1 MGRDRVRS
9 ESITRWT
16 VNAGDCGDFRGSG
29 PGPVQSVGKEST
41 RGANTRLEAGWSE
54 GPRARVSEWS
64 GVAWPQG
71 VGTMDAACGERFDH
85 GDRSGRP
92 AAPGRADTGMCVMS
106 IRDDS
111 LPLRGPGGSWASMP
125 EPPASQDSAGF
136 DEPRGADAPRVP
148 RAVGRD
154 RASDDDLNE
163 LTNDKTNWNNRG
175 AAGRA
180 RPHTPV
186 SRWEPRNLPEG
197 RDAGST
203 DGPTDPAHDPR
214 ARGAAPSRQPSRPR
228 RRPSPPRHER
238 GGRTLDNGKQF

>member
-1 MGRDRVRS
+1 MSSGKR
-9 ESITRWT
+9 ESARPAANHSCWT
-16 VNAGDCGDFRGSG
+16 VNGGFRVEFSWIGSRTC
-29 PGPVQSVGKEST
+29 PVSLREST
-41 RGANTRLEAGWSE
+41 RGERTHAWRRGGPRA
-54 GPRARVSEWS
+54 PRARVSEWS

-125 EPPASQDSAGF
+125 EPPASQDSAGV

-163 LTNDKTNWNNRG
+163 LTNDKTN
-175 AAGRA
+175 
-180 RPHTPV
+180 
-186 SRWEPRNLPEG
+186 
-197 RDAGST
+197 
-203 DGPTDPAHDPR
+203 
-214 ARGAAPSRQPSRPR
+214 
-228 RRPSPPRHER
+228 
-238 GGRTLDNGKQF
+238 